1 MKPKSKRAPKKKEP
15 SVKDCGCINK
25 INELLAAKNTGIN
38 VGLTLNFETGAQGDC
53 LQIITYKLDSKKK
66 GRASHMLAAFCPFC
80 GRRYGGVKQFLYAE
94 NTEGGMEEHFI
105 RGPDELQFLRG
116 WGNKDWKEQDA
127 ALCEFMLISRVGE
140 SHGHRLGIC
149 VRLQDYIE

>member
-1 MKPKSKRAPKKKEP
+1 MAKSKRMSKKKEP
-15 SVKDCGCINK
+15 SVRDCGCIDK
-25 INELLAAKNTGIN
+25 IDKLLAAKNTGVD

-53 LQIITYKLDSKKK
+53 LQIGTYKLDSKKK

-94 NTEGGMEEHFI
+94 YTDGGMDEHVI

-116 WGNKDWKEQDA
+116 WGDKDCAEQDT
-127 ALCEFMLISRVGE
+127 ALHNFVLNARVGE
-140 SHGHRLGIC
+140 SHPHRLGIC
-149 VRLQDYIE
+149 VRLQDHVE